1 MYSNCSPRKGTERQ
15 TMKIKINERY
25 FEDTNST
32 TDTWKV
38 DRIEYT
44 PTLEDAKE
52 WAADPNKLVYL
63 ADITGT
69 SVDTIE
75 RFERKIEKEYLR
87 LLGEDLAKEIVEE
100 GYVEIVHKY
109 FSRPAIEDLNPVHG
123 KLFTEW
129 HSNN

>member
-1 MYSNCSPRKGTERQ
+1 
-15 TMKIKINERY
+15 MKIKINEKY
-25 FEDTNST
+25 FNDTNST

-38 DRIEYT
+38 ERIEYT

-75 RFERKIEKEYLR
+75 RYEGKIESEYLR
-87 LLGEDLAKEIVEE
+87 LLGVDLARELTEA
-100 GYVEIVHKY
+100 GYVL
-109 FSRPAIEDLNPVHG
+109 AG
-123 KLFTEW
+123 A
-129 HSNN
+129 

>member
-1 MYSNCSPRKGTERQ
+1 
-15 TMKIKINERY
+15 MKIKINERY

-38 DRIEYT
+38 DRIVYT

-52 WAADPNKLVYL
+52 WAADLNKLVYL

-75 RFERKIEKEYLR
+75 RYERKIESEYLR
-87 LLGEDLAKEIVEE
+87 LLGEDLAKEIIED

-109 FSRPAIEDLNPVHG
+109 FSKPAIEELNPIHG
-123 KLFTEW
+123 KLFTAW